1 MGKVFIYGLTGMS
14 GAGKSTVCKV
24 FADKGLN
31 IIDCDKVSR
40 EVTKKDSKCLK
51 KLSEVFSKDIITQSG
66 ELNRRLLGGIV
77 FSNKEKLQLLNDTIY
92 PYITYNILKKLENEK
107 GIVIL
112 DAPTLFESGIDFI
125 CDGVIS
131 VICNRE
137 ASLNRITLRDNID
150 IKWNISFAERYGLA
164 AELYAG
170 ISVDSLPFSVRAT
183 KRFINNGITSV
194 QSLLETSPQELMSWK
209 GFGKTCLDE
218 VESYCLQLCDAQST
232 VVAHSGEDHKK
243 ASTFLAYAKSIGV
256 DCSFNSITLRF
267 GVNVQI
273 LSTDKSN
280 CKFLI
285 KASGFFVFLLSSTI
299 CFIVSSLLSKF
310 KASAEPPL

>member
-150 IKWNISFAERYGLA
+150 IKTAMDRLDSQHDEDYYKKRS
-164 AELYAG
+164 LYC
-170 ISVDSLPFSVRAT
+170 IENNESLDML
-183 KRFINNGITSV
+183 I
-194 QSLLETSPQELMSWK
+194 
-209 GFGKTCLDE
+209 
-218 VESYCLQLCDAQST
+218 
-232 VVAHSGEDHKK
+232 KK
-243 ASTFLAYAKSIGV
+243 AEAVA
-256 DCSFNSITLRF
+256 
-267 GVNVQI
+267 
-273 LSTDKSN
+273 DK
-280 CKFLI
+280 
-285 KASGFFVFLLSSTI
+285 LLDM
-299 CFIVSSLLSKF
+299 VK
-310 KASAEPPL
+310 K